1 MLKKTLIA
9 AFVAFGLPAAAQSV
23 SDVQFEAGNYGT
35 MIGGTVVGNQFAD
48 YRLGAKAGQEMFVQ
62 MISVTSDGTGAVY
75 FNILPPGSE
84 GEAIYNSSVDGD
96 TATVPLPSD
105 GTYTIRVYLMGA
117 DADEGKATS
126 FNIDLSIQ

>member
-1 MLKKTLIA
+1 MLRHSLLAILIA
-9 AFVAFGLPAAAQSV
+9 TALPVAAQSV

-35 MIGGTVVGNQFAD
+35 MIGGTVVGNQYAD

-62 MISVTSDGTGAVY
+62 MIPVTSDGTGAVY
-75 FNILPPGSE
+75 YNILPPGSE
-84 GEAIYNSSVDGD
+84 GEAIYNSSIDGD
-96 TATVPLPSD
+96 TATVSLPSD

-117 DADEGKATS
+117 DADEGKASS